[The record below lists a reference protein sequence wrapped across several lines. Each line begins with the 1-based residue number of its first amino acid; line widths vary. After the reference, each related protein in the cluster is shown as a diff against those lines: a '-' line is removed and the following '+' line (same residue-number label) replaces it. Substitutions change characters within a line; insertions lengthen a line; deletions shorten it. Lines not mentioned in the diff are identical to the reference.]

1 MADRVRPG
9 TAGLT
14 SWSET
19 AVVARDRVAREEDF
33 PSPSY
38 SKVTRN
44 DHEIRGDILPRF
56 KAKTSELYYLS
67 FSRHETLKP
76 SGNYVQCFRN
86 ATFGTLE

>member
-38 SKVTRN
+38 SKVARN

-56 KAKTSELYYLS
+56 KAKTSELFVL
-67 FSRHETLKP
+67 FAP
-76 SGNYVQCFRN
+76 
-86 ATFGTLE
+86 